1 MFFLFCMPPQWL
13 AFITICYTVQN
24 FVLGALFGPN
34 EMLETHIAPFLDQV
48 SAFEQHQKQSAGWFL
63 FKIGVGFFPNE
74 SSIDFLLRPPQGA
87 DINGMRRKQGEAKD
101 QTMIKM
107 GSEREGNE
115 QQEEVLQLE
124 KDVEEESDVKAKKG
138 EVNLVEE
145 TIQPM
150 AAPPTMPLERQT
162 EYVIG
167 PFRRF
172 QF

>member
-1 MFFLFCMPPQWL
+1 
-13 AFITICYTVQN
+13 
-24 FVLGALFGPN
+24 
-34 EMLETHIAPFLDQV
+34 
-48 SAFEQHQKQSAGWFL
+48 
-63 FKIGVGFFPNE
+63 
-74 SSIDFLLRPPQGA
+74 
-87 DINGMRRKQGEAKD
+87 
-101 QTMIKM
+101 MIKM
-107 GSEREGNE
+107 GSEREGKE

-124 KDVEEESDVKAKKG
+124 KDVEEENDVKAKEG

-150 AAPPTMPLERQT
+150 AAPPTMPVERQT